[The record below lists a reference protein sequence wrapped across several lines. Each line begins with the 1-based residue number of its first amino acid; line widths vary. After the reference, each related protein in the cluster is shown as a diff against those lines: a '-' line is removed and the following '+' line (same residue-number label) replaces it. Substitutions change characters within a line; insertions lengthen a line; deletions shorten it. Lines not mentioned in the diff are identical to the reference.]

1 MTGFCLSFLLIKDT
15 LLLAGVPLVRTK
27 RNQVRCEPSGRV
39 ISPGDKRLQA
49 GSLVCDGEKIE
60 LLNGGKIKFFCFST
74 GKILDLSSGVVSSSV
89 CAKPDLSKSACYTS
103 NGNFCPNT
111 PKGGVGENDE
121 PTIIYPYTMP
131 TLKPRPEIVWRPVVG
146 VTSYK
151 VRFDCYDF
159 SWERV
164 TNQTRL
170 AYPPE
175 EKALSFGQVCQIFV
189 FAYKDDKVTGGE
201 PSVISL
207 LPEDEVAQI
216 KDAVEQISKLKLPR
230 DEAAL
235 DLDAVFMSRDL
246 LDETIEQLNSV
257 VVADTKNPTIY
268 RLLGDRYFQA
278 GVLDQAQRQYLRA
291 SELLK
296 TNNNPIEL
304 RKVQEGLKIVDYYN
318 QLPTS
323 R

>member
-1 MTGFCLSFLLIKDT
+1 MPI
-15 LLLAGVPLVRTK
+15 LAGVSLVRTK
-27 RNQVRCEPSGRV
+27 RNQVRCESSGRL
-39 ISPGDKRLQA
+39 ISPGDKRFEA
-49 GSLVCDGEKIE
+49 GSLVCDGEKLE
-60 LLNGGKIKFFCFST
+60 VLNGGKVKFFCFST
-74 GKILDLSSGVVSSSV
+74 GKILYLSSGVVSSDI

-103 NGNFCPNT
+103 NGDFCQRT
-111 PKGGVGENDE
+111 RKGGVGGNDE

-131 TLKPRPEIVWRPVVG
+131 TLKPRPEIVWRPVIG
-146 VTSYK
+146 ATSYK

-164 TNQTRL
+164 INQTKL
-170 AYPPE
+170 AYPAE
-175 EKALSFGQVCQIFV
+175 EKPLASGQTCQILV
-189 FAYKDDKVTGGE
+189 FAYKNDKITGGD

-207 LPEDEVAQI
+207 LPQDEVARI
-216 KDAVEQISKLKLPR
+216 KDAVEQISKLKLPP
-230 DEAAL
+230 DETAL

-246 LDETIEQLNSV
+246 LDETIEQLNN
-257 VVADTKNPTIY
+257 VVAAGTKNPTIY

-278 GVLDQAQRQYLRA
+278 GVLDQAKRQYLKA

-296 TNNNPIEL
+296 TNNNPTEV
-304 RKVQEGLKIVDYYN
+304 RKVQEGLKLVGYYS